1 MKRVLGFVIML
12 FTVASCQKNE
22 VTSVEN
28 SAEKSNLVSTSTIN
42 QTIYDILETTA
53 VFDWKMVDD
62 HTLYSAAMQSDGVF
76 EIGYQPAGFQNLSE
90 RIHEID
96 IHSKEWKAI
105 QYQILTL
112 ILDGEKAL
120 NPKVK
125 LDDLL
130 AVGYP
135 KVLPNMAVL
144 ISNEKTITKLRN
156 LPEVRFLEA
165 MGYALPSRNVES
177 RNIFGC
183 NGAGPNFD
191 IDENDYT
198 TIAPDVK
205 QSWHHEASKIT
216 QAWEHSTGEGITI
229 VVLDTGLSDDQEN
242 LGDSFNSGLSENRT
256 VERLSTHYTGIL
268 WWKELDAPHDQC
280 GHGTEM
286 SGIAAAPRGND
297 GNSVGVAYNANLIGI
312 RAVNDVVI
320 DGSNDKDGVKD
331 ALVYAGDRDDV
342 KVISMSVGSPLSSGT
357 VEDGI
362 YYAYN
367 KDKMICAAAGT
378 SLNITTNLV
387 NVIFPA
393 NMSQTVAVTG
403 VKDKFPL
410 ERCSTC
416 HDGSQV
422 DFVIPTEKVGDSDNG
437 PITLS
442 SYSDI
447 PNYSG
452 GSSPSVSSVAG
463 IAALVW
469 AAHPRLSRAN
479 IYKLMYENSSNF
491 PNRDNNLGWGI
502 IDAEAAVKVGILYND
517 EPNGF

>member
-1 MKRVLGFVIML
+1 MKRFLGFAIAVL
-12 FTVASCQKNE
+12 TLASCQKNE
-22 VTSVEN
+22 VAVAEN
-28 SAEKSNLVSTSTIN
+28 AAERTDVLSPADIN
-42 QTIYDILETTA
+42 QQIYDILETTA
-53 VFDWKMVDD
+53 VFDWDMVDD
-62 HTLYSAAMQSDGVF
+62 HTLYSAAVQSDGVF
-76 EIGYQPAGFQNLSE
+76 EIGYQPVGFQNLSE
-90 RIHEID
+90 KIHEID
-96 IHSKEWKAI
+96 IHSNEWKAV
-105 QYQILTL
+105 QDKILTL
-112 ILDGEKAL
+112 ILNGEKEL
-120 NPKVK
+120 NPKIE
-125 LDDLL
+125 LTDLL
-130 AVGYP
+130 AFGYP
-135 KVLPNMAVL
+135 KVLPNMAVI
-144 ISNEKTITKLRN
+144 ISNEKTITTLRN

-165 MGYALPSRNVES
+165 MGYSLPRQTVES
-177 RNIFGC
+177 RNVFGC
-183 NGAGPNFD
+183 NGAGPNYD

-205 QSWHHEASKIT
+205 QSWHHEASNIT
-216 QAWEHSTGEGITI
+216 QAWEHTSGEGITI
-229 VVLDTGLSDDQEN
+229 AVLDTGLSDDQEN
-242 LGDSFNSGLSENRT
+242 LGDQFNSGMSQNRT
-256 VERLSTHYTGIL
+256 VERLSTHYSGML
-268 WWKELDAPHDQC
+268 WWQELDPPHDEC

-286 SGIAAAPRGND
+286 SGMAAAPRGED

-312 RAVNDVVI
+312 RAVNDVII

-331 ALVYAGDRDDV
+331 ALIYAADRDDV
-342 KVISMSVGSPLSSGT
+342 KVISMSIGSPFSSGT

-362 YYAYN
+362 HYAYN

-378 SLNITTNLV
+378 SLNITTNVV

-422 DFVIPTEKVGDSDNG
+422 DFVMPTERVGESDSG

-442 SYSDI
+442 SYSDF

-491 PNRDNNLGWGI
+491 PNRDSNLGWGI

-517 EPNGF
+517 EPNGL

>member
-1 MKRVLGFVIML
+1 MKRVLGFVAILLMM
-12 FTVASCQKNE
+12 SCQKNE
-22 VTSVEN
+22 VAFNED
-28 SAEKSNLVSTSTIN
+28 NLNKTDILSQSEIS
-42 QTIYDILETTA
+42 QTIHEILETTA
-53 VFDWKMVDD
+53 VFDWDMVGD
-62 HTLYSAAMQSDGVF
+62 HFLYSAAMHSDSVF
-76 EIGYQPAGFQNLSE
+76 EIGYQPVGFANLPE

-96 IHSKEWKAI
+96 IDASEWKTV
-105 QYQILTL
+105 QTKILNI
-112 ILDGEKAL
+112 ILEGEKER
-120 NPKVK
+120 NPNIT

-130 AVGYP
+130 AFGYP
-135 KVLPNMAVL
+135 KVLPNMAVI
-144 ISNEKTITKLRN
+144 ISNEATVSKLRQ

-165 MGYALPSRNVES
+165 MGYSLPPRDAEF

-191 IDENDYT
+191 IDTADYT
-198 TIAPDVK
+198 TIAPEVK
-205 QSWHHEASKIT
+205 QSWHHAASNIT
-216 QAWEHSTGEGITI
+216 EAWEYSTGKDITI

-242 LGDSFNSGLSENRT
+242 LGSDFNSGMSEGRT
-256 VERLSTHYTGIL
+256 VERLSTHYTGML
-268 WWKELDAPHDQC
+268 WWKELDPPHDEC

-286 SGIAAAPRGND
+286 SGMATAPRGID
-297 GNSVGVAYNANLIGI
+297 GNSVGIAYNANLLGI

-331 ALVYAGDRDDV
+331 ALIYAGDREDV

-357 VEDGI
+357 VEDGV

-378 SLNITTNLV
+378 SLNITTSIV

-393 NMSQTVAVTG
+393 NMSQTLAITG
-403 VKDKFPL
+403 VKDKLPL

-422 DFVIPTEKVGDSDNG
+422 DFVMPVEKVGDSDNG

-442 SYSDI
+442 SYSDT

-452 GSSPSVSSVAG
+452 GSSPSVASVAG
-463 IAALVW
+463 IAALIWGVN
-469 AAHPRLSRAN
+469 PELSRAN
-479 IYKLMYENSSNF
+479 IYKLMYESASNF

-502 IDAEAAVKVGILYND
+502 IDAEAAVKVAIDYSND
-517 EPNGF
+517 VDHF

>member
-1 MKRVLGFVIML
+1 MKRFLGFAVIVL
-12 FTVASCQKNE
+12 TLASCQKKEAVVSEINTE
-22 VTSVEN
+22 KLNVLS
-28 SAEKSNLVSTSTIN
+28 SAVIN
-42 QTIYDILETTA
+42 QTIYDILETTP
-53 VFDWKMVDD
+53 VFDWEMVDD
-62 HTLYSAAMQSDGVF
+62 HTLFSAGMQSDRVF
-76 EIGYQPAGFQNLSE
+76 EIGYQPVGFQNLPE

-96 IHSKEWKAI
+96 IHSPDWQDVQNK
-105 QYQILTL
+105 ILTI
-112 ILDGEKAL
+112 ILNGEKEL
-120 NPKVK
+120 NPKIE
-125 LDDLL
+125 LTDLL
-130 AVGYP
+130 AFGYP

-144 ISNEKTITKLRN
+144 ISNEKTISNLRN

-165 MGYALPSRNVES
+165 MGYSLPSQNVES

-198 TIAPDVK
+198 TIAPDAK
-205 QSWHHEASKIT
+205 QSWHHESSKIT
-216 QAWEHSTGEGITI
+216 EAWEHTSGEGITI
-229 VVLDTGLSDDQEN
+229 VVIDTGLSDDQEN

-256 VERLSTHYTGIL
+256 VERLSTHYTGML
-268 WWKELDAPHDQC
+268 WWKELDPPHDEC

-286 SGIAAAPRGND
+286 SGMAAAPRSDD

-312 RAVNDVVI
+312 RAVNDVII

-342 KVISMSVGSPLSSGT
+342 KVISMSIGSPLSSGT

-378 SLNITTNLV
+378 SLNITTNVV

-422 DFVIPTEKVGDSDNG
+422 DFVMPTERVGDSDNG

-442 SYSDI
+442 SYSDT

-469 AAHPRLSRAN
+469 AAHPRLGRAN
-479 IYKLMYENSSNF
+479 IYKLMYEHSSNF
-491 PNRDNNLGWGI
+491 PNRDSNLGWGI
-502 IDAEAAVKVGILYND
+502 IDAEAAVRFPILPND
-517 EPNGF
+517 APNGL